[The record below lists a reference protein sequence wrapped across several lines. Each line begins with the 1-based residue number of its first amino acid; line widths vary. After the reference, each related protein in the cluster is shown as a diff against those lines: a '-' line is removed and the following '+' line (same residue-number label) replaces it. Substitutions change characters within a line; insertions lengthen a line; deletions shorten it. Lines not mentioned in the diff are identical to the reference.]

1 MGRKRLFLLLGL
13 CIAAAGPVWGQ
24 NKVKTTVEKVTL
36 FIDGAQVTRS
46 RQVNIP
52 AGNSVL
58 VFTGLSSYLDDR
70 SLQVAARGNFTI
82 TAVNRRFNYTDSL
95 ERSNRQKT
103 LEKRIDEV
111 LQQQNSRKPSSR

>member
-1 MGRKRLFLLLGL
+1 MSKKCLFLLLGL
-13 CIAAAGPVWGQ
+13 YIATAVPVLGQ
-24 NKVKTTVEKVTL
+24 TKVKTAVEKVTL

-52 AGNSVL
+52 AGRSVI

-70 SLQVAARGNFTI
+70 SMQIAARGNFTI

-95 ERSNRQKT
+95 
-103 LEKRIDEV
+103 
-111 LQQQNSRKPSSR
+111 